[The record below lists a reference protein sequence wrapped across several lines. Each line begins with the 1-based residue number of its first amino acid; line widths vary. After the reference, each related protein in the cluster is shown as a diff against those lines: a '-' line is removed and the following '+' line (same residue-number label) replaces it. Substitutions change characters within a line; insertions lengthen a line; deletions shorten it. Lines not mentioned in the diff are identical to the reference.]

1 MGRVRHPDGRAV
13 RPLALTLPHWIGVT
27 GIFLAEPISDA
38 TSGIVAGI
46 LFYVTYRSLTRG
58 RIADDA
64 KNR

>member
-1 MGRVRHPDGRAV
+1 MLV
-13 RPLALTLPHWIGVT
+13 PLALTLPHWIGVT